1 MIDKAMV
8 LNYVTLNNL
17 ILKMDV
23 MKLLNL
29 PVMFNLNV
37 LVVNK
42 I

>member
-1 MIDKAMV
+1 MV